1 MKTRAT
7 KRKEALERQEYWS
20 SLSAAEQLSALDD
33 RLGFQVGA
41 VKQRARL
48 VGSPLSKAE
57 LFGILY
63 GAGPKTLERLKE
75 QSDALHT
82 DTGTD

>member
-1 MKTRAT
+1 MKTRRT
-7 KRKEALERQEYWS
+7 KREEAATRQEYWS
-20 SLSAAEQLSALDD
+20 SLSAAEQLSALDA

-63 GAGPKTLERLKE
+63 GAGPKTLERIRE
-75 QSDALHT
+75 QGDALHT
-82 DTGTD
+82 DAGTD